1 MNPPNGIVPACEQL
15 LRKPAVA
22 QTLGVGVRTLERM
35 VSTRAFPAP
44 DIKIGSRLLLWRA
57 PTVQSWIEEQA
68 QRQRRGGVR

>member
-1 MNPPNGIVPACEQL
+1 MTPQINAACEQL

-22 QTLGVGVRTLERM
+22 ETIGVGVRTLERM
-35 VSTRAFPAP
+35 VSTRVFPGP

-57 PTVQSWIEEQA
+57 PTVQGWIEEQA